1 MNTGQNVWPWLSLS
15 PKVNGVYR
23 LGPSS
28 PASSLYAA
36 VRASERRLLS
46 DDQVRALPHGKDLW
60 NAREWSIRARSMV
73 RLKKALK
80 SQGSGLQVLEVGCGN
95 GWLSGNL
102 QRDGHNV
109 LGLDPFTEEVEQAAR
124 VFPQGPAFA
133 LGDLLSTTI
142 PVAVFDSVLFPA
154 SIQYFK
160 DPVAAITKAISLL
173 RPGGTIHV
181 LDSVLYSSVAHALAA
196 KQRSAA
202 YFTRIGVPEMTEHYH
217 CHSLEVFN
225 TLGHVQVLHRPIA
238 RWHWTRLLGSPATP
252 FTHLTIAPR

>member
-46 DDQVRALPHGKDLW
+46 DDQVRELPSARDLW
-60 NAREWSIRARSMV
+60 NAREWAIRARSMV
-73 RLKKALK
+73 RLKNVLK
-80 SQGSGLQVLEVGCGN
+80 SQGTGLQVLEVGCGN

-102 QRDGHNV
+102 QRDGHHV

-160 DPVAAITKAISLL
+160 DPVAAITKARMHLK
-173 RPGGTIHV
+173 PGGTIHV
-181 LDSVLYSSVAHALAA
+181 LDSVIYASEREAHQANMRSSI
-196 KQRSAA
+196 
-202 YFTRIGVPEMTEHYH
+202 YFSGIGVPKMASHYYGH
-217 CHSLEVFN
+217 CLDAFRDLGALHILE
-225 TLGHVQVLHRPIA
+225 RPSA
-238 RWHWTRLLGSPATP
+238 RWHWRSMLGRSNGP
-252 FTHLTIAPR
+252 FTHLIIGPA